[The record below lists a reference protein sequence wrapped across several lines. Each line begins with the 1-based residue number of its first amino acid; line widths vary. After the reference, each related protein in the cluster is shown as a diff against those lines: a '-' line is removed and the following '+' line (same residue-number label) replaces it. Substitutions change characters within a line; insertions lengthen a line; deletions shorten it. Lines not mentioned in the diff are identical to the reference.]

1 MERDCPG
8 TLKLFGEELS
18 GYTKT
23 DRRGIISSVPTTETF
38 TRNVRVN
45 GLAVFTS
52 RRQQTAF
59 VFQTHGVVPG
69 KTDFQLTSQASYF
82 HGNFTLVV
90 SNKCNELQCR

>member
-1 MERDCPG
+1 MEGILSGYTKVDG
-8 TLKLFGEELS
+8 TGLS